1 MSMSGFGG
9 QNHSISNS
17 GMMLFQQGPI
27 TGVAGG
33 IELDLV
39 SAPIDPGEYTLE
51 INTTVGGVDIFLPH
65 YVQFTLDGGSIF
77 GGRDVHNGVNQWHKM
92 QKKLRHIVPLPD
104 EPPAFA
110 LANHDERPVSIHFI
124 LKITVGGVDIYHL

>member
-1 MSMSGFGG
+1 MSVSGFGG
-9 QNHSISNS
+9 QSHSISNN

-27 TGVAGG
+27 TSIAGG

-39 SAPIDPGEYTLE
+39 SAPIEFGEYTLE

-65 YVQFTLDGGSIF
+65 YVQFTIDGGSMF
-77 GGRDVHNGVNQWHKM
+77 GGQDVHNGVEQWRKM
-92 QKKLRHIVPLPD
+92 KRKLRHIVPLSD

-110 LANHDERPVSIHFI
+110 LANHDERPVSIRFI
-124 LKITVGGVDIYHL
+124 LNITVGGVDIYHL

>member
-1 MSMSGFGG
+1 MSVSGFGG
-9 QNHSISNS
+9 QSHSISNS

-27 TGVAGG
+27 TSFVGG

-39 SAPIDPGEYTLE
+39 SAPIEPGEYTLE
-51 INTTVGGVDIFLPH
+51 IKNTVGGVEIFLPH
-65 YVQFTLDGGSIF
+65 YVQFTIDGGSMF
-77 GGRDVHNGVNQWHKM
+77 GGRDVHNGVDKWRKM

-124 LKITVGGVDIYHL
+124 LETTVGGLDIYHL